1 MTKQTEQHEQEFID
15 AYIEAERQPRK
26 DVPEVA
32 GRIILE
38 RTDVAQQGFDS
49 EGTYIDG
56 SW

>member
-1 MTKQTEQHEQEFID
+1 MTKQTEKHEQEYID

-26 DVPEVA
+26 DVPEVV
-32 GRIILE
+32 GKIILE
-38 RTDVAQQGFDS
+38 RTDIAQAGFDS